1 MKRHHGMKVEI
12 GKSMGM
18 PALFKGIGLKATAQ
32 RQEILQTFY
41 DNEGPMTA
49 DQIAAKMS
57 KVDMVTLYR
66 TLETFVKYRLIKK
79 LNLSTGITFYEISDT
94 HHHHIVCSK
103 CNLIE
108 EVDSCEIGTLVPHSK
123 KFSFISEHSLE
134 FFGICKSCAKS

>member
-1 MKRHHGMKVEI
+1 MKVEI

-18 PALFKGIGLKATAQ
+18 PALFKSIGLKATSQ

-41 DNEGPMTA
+41 DNERPMTA

-79 LNLSTGITFYEISDT
+79 LNLSTGITFYEISDI
-94 HHHHIVCSK
+94 HHHHIVCNK

-108 EVDSCEIGTLVPHSK
+108 EVDSCEIGTLVPYSK

-134 FFGICKSCAKS
+134 FFGICKTCAKS